1 MGRDSMILRTFFL
14 ALSRSDRLRRW
25 MVHFGPARRMARRF
39 IAGETLDEA
48 VVAAR
53 QLQAQGILTALD
65 HLGENVATPEDAER
79 ATCEYQAL
87 LERIAAE
94 GLPSTISVKLT
105 HVGLDFGAEFCC
117 ARLRSIA
124 QTARSLGNTV
134 EVDMEGSDYTEATLA
149 VFHRLL
155 DDYHNVRLALQAYL
169 FRTEADLEL
178 LIERGSS
185 VRLCKGAY
193 DEPATIAWKKKADV
207 DASYARLMDLALSE
221 RALAAG
227 FYPAL
232 GTHDHNLIMRAELE
246 AARQDIARDRFEFQM
261 LHGIRRDWQV
271 RLARDGYRVRVYVPY
286 GTQWYPY
293 FMRRLAERPANVLF
307 IARAFLGK

>member
-1 MGRDSMILRTFFL
+1 MVLRSLFL
-14 ALSRSDRLRRW
+14 TLSRIDSLRRW

-48 VVAAR
+48 VAVAR
-53 QLQAQGILTALD
+53 QLQERGILTTLD
-65 HLGENVATPEDAER
+65 HLGENVTTPEDACR
-79 ATCEYQAL
+79 AAGEYQAL
-87 LERIAAE
+87 LQRVAAE

-105 HVGLDFGAEFCC
+105 HVGLDFGEEFCYD
-117 ARLRSIA
+117 RLRSIA
-124 QTARSLGNTV
+124 QTARSLDNRV
-134 EVDMEGSDYTEATLA
+134 EVDIEGSAYTQATLA

-155 DDYHNVRLALQAYL
+155 DDYQNLRSALQAYL
-169 FRTEADLEL
+169 FRTEEDLRQ

-193 DEPATIAWKKKADV
+193 DEPPAIAWKKKDEV
-207 DASYARLMDLALSE
+207 DASYVRLMDLTLGE
-221 RALAAG
+221 RAQAAG

-232 GTHDHNLIMRAELE
+232 GTHDHNLILRAELE
-246 AARQDIARDRFEFQM
+246 AARRGIGKDRFEFQM
-261 LHGIRRDWQV
+261 LHGIRRDWQQ

-307 IARAFLGK
+307 IARAFLGD

>member
-1 MGRDSMILRTFFL
+1 MVLRSLLLTLSQSDTLRD
-14 ALSRSDRLRRW
+14 W

-39 IAGETLDEA
+39 VSGETLDEA
-48 VVAAR
+48 VAVAR
-53 QLQAQGILTALD
+53 QLQAQGILTTLD
-65 HLGENVATPEDAER
+65 HLGENVATPGDAER
-79 ATCEYQAL
+79 AASEYQAL
-87 LERIAAE
+87 LRRIAAE

-105 HVGLDFGAEFCC
+105 HIGLDFGEEFCC

-124 QTARSLGNTV
+124 ETAQALGNTL
-134 EVDMEGSDYTEATLA
+134 EVDIEGSAYTQATLS
-149 VFHRLL
+149 VFHSLL
-155 DDYHNVRLALQAYL
+155 DDYHNLRLALQAYL
-169 FRTEADLEL
+169 FRTEADLKR

-193 DEPATIAWKKKADV
+193 DESPAIAWKKKADV
-207 DASYARLMDLALSE
+207 DASYARLMDLALGE
-221 RALAAG
+221 EAQATG

-232 GTHDHNLIMRAELE
+232 GTHDHVLIMRAELE
-246 AARQDIARDRFEFQM
+246 AARRGIARDRFEFQM
-261 LHGIRRDWQV
+261 LHGIRRDWQR
-271 RLARDGYRVRVYVPY
+271 RLARDGYRMRVYVPY

>member
-1 MGRDSMILRTFFL
+1 MILRSLFL
-14 ALSRSDRLRRW
+14 TLSRSDRLRHW

-48 VVAAR
+48 VAVAR

-65 HLGENVATPEDAER
+65 HLGENVATPKDAER
-79 ATCEYQAL
+79 AVCEYQAL
-87 LERIAAE
+87 LQRIAAE
-94 GLPSTISVKLT
+94 GLPATISVKLT
-105 HVGLDFGAEFCC
+105 HNGLDFGEEFCC

-124 QTARSLGNTV
+124 QTAQSLGNTV
-134 EVDMEGSDYTEATLA
+134 EVDIEGSAYTQATLA
-149 VFHRLL
+149 VFHCLL
-155 DDYHNVRLALQAYL
+155 DDYQNLRLALQAYL
-169 FRTEADLEL
+169 FRTEADLKR

-185 VRLCKGAY
+185 ARLCKGAY
-193 DEPATIAWKKKADV
+193 DESPTIAWKEKADV
-207 DASYARLMDLALSE
+207 DASYARLMDLALGE
-221 RALAAG
+221 QAQATG

-246 AARQDIARDRFEFQM
+246 AARRGIARDRFEFQM
-261 LHGIRRDWQV
+261 LHGIRRDWQQ

-307 IARAFLGK
+307 MARAFVGK